1 MLPKIHITVCTVLL
15 ALAFF
20 SCPAW
25 AERLAVVDVERIYR
39 ESAPGRA
46 GEAHLAQVRGI
57 LQKGLDEL
65 RALYKGREHTS
76 EAEAALREGQAAL
89 ERQLAAERLAVRR
102 ILAAHLENVIR
113 VWFAVNAKA
122 SSISVVAPASSLIVY
137 SPALDVT
144 EAVMR
149 EMDKENPSFHALP
162 TVTVKVNPQAVPGGK
177 GGPAAPE
184 QPGTRR
190 KP

>member
-1 MLPKIHITVCTVLL
+1 MTRTVCAVLL
-15 ALAFF
+15 ALAFC
-20 SCPAW
+20 SGPAW

-65 RALYKGREHTS
+65 RVLYKDRENTR
-76 EAEAALREGQAAL
+76 EAEVALREGQAAL

-113 VWFAVNAKA
+113 VWFAVNAKGSEISAVALA
-122 SSISVVAPASSLIVY
+122 SSFAVY
-137 SPALDVT
+137 SPTLDVT
-144 EAVMR
+144 DAVMR

-162 TVTVKVNPQAVPGGK
+162 TVTVKANPQAAPGK
-177 GGPAAPE
+177 SEPVAPA
-184 QPGTRR
+184 QPPSRHRT
-190 KP
+190 P